1 MAGTTLKRMQ
11 RFGGLESVERELV
24 IQFNKF
30 IDDIELVRAAVKAT
44 CVKLDSDGGVTDV
57 DYATQATVTA
67 ITNAGTMTAAKIGNE
82 GGTAVS
88 A

>member
-1 MAGTTLKRMQ
+1 MAGTTLKRHQ
-11 RFGGLESVERELV
+11 LFGGHEAVEKELV

-44 CVKLDSDGGVTDV
+44 CVKLDADNTVTDV
-57 DYATQATVTA
+57 DYATQATVVA
-67 ITNAGTMTAAKIGNE
+67 ITSSGTMTAAKIGNDI
-82 GGTAVS
+82 GTAIS